1 MNRTSLK
8 TVLYIVSPDFD
19 IKPTSAMEK
28 KVKVHYKRFNVKFL
42 AVTPYNDAA
51 EFADKI
57 GPDRLISISSTMAG
71 VTVWYWK

>member
-1 MNRTSLK
+1 MQ
-8 TVLYIVSPDFD
+8 
-19 IKPTSAMEK
+19 K

-57 GPDRLISISSTMAG
+57 GPDRLISISSTMAS